1 MVLATN
7 LNQALSVIEKFKRP
21 TLKRVGGYW
30 IVGEKK

>member
-1 MVLATN
+1 MILATN
-7 LNQALSVIEKFKRP
+7 LNQALTKLSKFKRP

>member
-1 MVLATN
+1 MILAIN
-7 LNQALSVIEKFKRP
+7 LNQAISVINRFKKP